1 MAVIETRLS
10 ECVSAGFQVVPAY
23 STRIVELDN
32 GKEKRNVNWTKA
44 RRRFSAAWQ
53 NFSREDFDALLACFH
68 VCAGS
73 AIAFRFKDWTDY
85 QATNEPLGNTP
96 GANQTPVQ
104 LIKTYT
110 FGGSTR
116 ARNITKPNL
125 TGFTLYQGGVA
136 KAGTLDTT
144 TGLFTP
150 DTNWTAATA
159 LTWTGTFDVPVRFV
173 SDEFPATFEATE
185 NYITANA
192 ELVEDFV

>member
-1 MAVIETRLS
+1 MSFIEARLS
-10 ECVSAGFQVVPAY
+10 ECVSAGFQVVPGY
-23 STRIVELDN
+23 DTRITGLDN
-32 GKEKRNVNWTKA
+32 GWEKRNVNRTRAK
-44 RRRFSAAWQ
+44 RRFSCDWR
-53 NFSREDFDALLACFH
+53 NFTIEDFDELLACFH
-68 VCAGS
+68 VCGGS
-73 AIAFRFKDWTDY
+73 AYAFRFKDWTDY
-85 QATNEPLGNTP
+85 RATLEPLGNTP

-116 ARNITKPNL
+116 VRTISKPVSA
-125 TGFTLYQGGVA
+125 TVYQGGVA

-150 DTNWTAATA
+150 TTNWTAATA

-173 SDEFPATFEATE
+173 SDEFPATFEATQD
-185 NYITANA
+185 YITASA

>member
-1 MAVIETRLS
+1 MSFIETRLS

-23 STRIVELDN
+23 STRIVALDN
-32 GKEKRNVNWTKA
+32 GQEKRNVNWTKA
-44 RRRFSAAWQ
+44 RRRFSCDWR
-53 NFSREDFDALLACFH
+53 NFTREDFEDLLACFH

-73 AIAFRFKDWTDY
+73 AHSFRFKDWTDY
-85 QATNEPLGNTP
+85 EATDESLGTTP

-116 ARNITKPNL
+116 TRNITKPVSA
-125 TGFTLYQGGVA
+125 TVYQGGVA

-150 DTNWTAATA
+150 TTSWTAATA

-173 SDEFPATFEATE
+173 SDEFPATFEATQ
-185 NYITANA
+185 NYITATA
-192 ELVEDFV
+192 ELIEDFV